1 MKCFYPYERS
11 VYFNRSRVG
20 EPPFSSSVRNC
31 ENCSHFVNSESEKS
45 NVKKWEKIRSRGRSG
60 PAQILRESRFLNGGG
75 ENWGI
80 FILSWPYPFPY
91 LVNTWSPSGK
101 KKKTNKNLWP
111 YTSIFYCPT
120 FICGQI
126 LPGIFGH
133 LMFMLLLIFST
144 APALAMQ
151 DLRQSISS
159 EQASRLSSLDWK
171 TRRKISPV
179 LQTSNAEGN
188 LRCTFVVCIRQLRTC

>member
-101 KKKTNKNLWP
+101 KKKNKQKSVTLYFHFLLSYIYLRSNFTRYFWSSDVYVIINILYRPSTCNAGSQAVYIFW
-111 YTSIFYCPT
+111 TSF
-120 FICGQI
+120 
-126 LPGIFGH
+126 
-133 LMFMLLLIFST
+133 
-144 APALAMQ
+144 ALAFAG
-151 DLRQSISS
+151 L
-159 EQASRLSSLDWK
+159 K
-171 TRRKISPV
+171 
-179 LQTSNAEGN
+179 NAKKNTACSAG
-188 LRCTFVVCIRQLRTC
+188 